1 MIKDNLYMKQ
11 AGLLLEVIPFLRK
24 EKDFALK
31 GGTAINFFIRNMPRL
46 SVDID
51 LTYLVIKDREASI
64 KEISDFLSRISNSV
78 IKNNSKIKTKFK
90 KSANLNEKLFLT
102 SEEATIKIEPNLIL
116 RGCVFPTQILHLCEK
131 GKDDFEKNVAVQ
143 SLSFADLY
151 GSKICAALDRQ
162 HPRDLFDV
170 KLLLENEGITD
181 DIRKAFI
188 IYLISHPRPI
198 SELLNPNLRDIKEV
212 YESEFTGMTNQEI
225 SLQKLLDVQEILAKK
240 MLEGLTAKEK
250 QFILSF
256 KNITPDWNLLDL
268 YKSEDEVFNIERIKT
283 LPAVKW
289 KMINLKKMEIEK
301 HKEAYLK
308 LERILDVKA

>member
-1 MIKDNLYMKQ
+1 MIEDTLYIKQ
-11 AGLLLEVIPFLRK
+11 ADLLLDVIPFLRK
-24 EKDFALK
+24 ETDFALK
-31 GGTAINFFIRNMPRL
+31 GGTAINFFVRNLPRL

-51 LTYLVIKDREASI
+51 LTYLVINQREDALR
-64 KEISDFLSRISNSV
+64 EISEFLLRLSDSV
-78 IKNNSKIKTKFK
+78 IKSNSKIKTKFK
-90 KSANLNEKLFLT
+90 KSANLNEKLYLI

-116 RGCVFPTQILHLCEK
+116 RGSVYPVQILSLCDK
-131 GKDDFEKNVAVQ
+131 GKNDFEKNVNVQ
-143 SLSFADLY
+143 SLSTPDLY

-170 KLLLENEGITD
+170 KLLLENEGLAD

-212 YESEFTGMTNQEI
+212 YENEFTGMTNQEI
-225 SLQKLLDVQEILAKK
+225 SYQQLLEVQNILARKLLED
-240 MLEGLTAKEK
+240 LTAKEK

-289 KMINLKKMEIEK
+289 KMLNLKKMDSKK
-301 HKEAYLK
+301 HTEAYKK
-308 LERILDVKA
+308 LENLLNK